1 MVSWREAGRRGLIA
15 IVGLAAVAL
24 ATAAAPPKADW
35 ARHDQARTQALR
47 RILAAPAFQQGFFG
61 VYVYSLDRRRVL
73 FNHDGDHYFTP
84 ASNAKLFTLA
94 TALRLLGPDFRFHT
108 AAVAAAPPDASGLV
122 TGDVA
127 WIGVGDPSL
136 SGRPYPYRPDPRA
149 PALPYD
155 PELVPQR
162 LAAAIA
168 ARGVRRITGNI
179 VGDDSYFPDAPY
191 PSGWAISDEV
201 WDYGAPVA
209 ALTLND
215 NTRFLQVFPGVGV
228 GDAARLVF
236 TPALDPPAMLNGAVT
251 VAAGGRTQLRLGADP
266 LTGGLRLQ
274 GGIAVG
280 SPGVLEALAVR
291 QPALY
296 AAELLRQA
304 LIERGVV
311 VDGVA
316 RARHLAPAAGAAPE
330 SYELAGRD
338 SPPLAEILQAT
349 AKVSQNLEAE
359 LMLRVLG
366 KLRTAPAPAAARG
379 GGRGAPE
386 PGTSAAGEAVVRAF
400 LQDAGLGA
408 RDDALVDGSGLS
420 RTDLVTPAGVVRLLT
435 YMAQRPE
442 GAVWRALLPVAG
454 RDGTLEHRF
463 TGTGVAGRLSAKT
476 GSLSHVNSLSG
487 YLTARDGERLV
498 FSLLS
503 NNVNRPAPAVRQQ
516 LDRLAEAIA
525 EQ

>member
-1 MVSWREAGRRGLIA
+1 MLRL
-15 IVGLAAVAL
+15 GLAAAL
-24 ATAAAPPKADW
+24 ATVAQPQASR
-35 ARHDQARTQALR
+35 ARQDRARTHALDQL
-47 RILAAPAFQQGFFG
+47 LAAPAFQQGFFG

-94 TALRLLGPDFRFHT
+94 TALHELGPDYRFHT
-108 AAVAAAPPDASGLV
+108 AVVAAVPPDESGV
-122 TGDVA
+122 ITGDVA
-127 WIGVGDPSL
+127 WVGVGDPSL
-136 SGRPYPYRPDPRA
+136 SGRPYPYRPDPAA

-155 PELVPQR
+155 LGLVPKQ

-168 ARGVRRITGNI
+168 AKGVRRITGDI

-191 PSGWAISDEV
+191 PSGWAISDEI
-201 WDYGAPVA
+201 WDYGAPVS

-215 NTRFLQVFPGVGV
+215 NTRFLQIYPGAAA
-228 GDAARLVF
+228 GDAVRLVF
-236 TPALDPPAMLNGAVT
+236 TPALDPPALLNGAVT
-251 VAAGGRTQLRLGADP
+251 VAAGGATRLRLEADP
-266 LTGGLRLQ
+266 RTGGLRLE
-274 GGIAVG
+274 GTMAAG
-280 SPGVLEALAVR
+280 SAGVLEALAVR

-304 LIERGVV
+304 LIEQGVV
-311 VDGVA
+311 VSGVA
-316 RARHLAPAAGAAPE
+316 RARHVAPAGVAAMG
-330 SYELAGRD
+330 YELAGWD
-338 SPPLAEILQAT
+338 SPPLAQILQGT

-366 KLRTAPAPAAARG
+366 KLRPAPMAAPAR

-386 PGTSAAGEAVVRAF
+386 PGTSAAGEAVVRGF
-400 LQDAGLGA
+400 LRAAGLGA

-435 YMAQRPE
+435 YMAQSPQS
-442 GAVWRALLPVAG
+442 AVWRGLLPVAG

-463 TGTGVAGRLSAKT
+463 RGTWVAGRLAAKT

-487 YLTARDGERLV
+487 YVTARDGERLV

-503 NNVNRPAPAVRQQ
+503 NNVNRPAAVVRQQ
-516 LDRLAEAIA
+516 LDRLAAAIA